1 MKLADAHMHLFPQG
15 YRRTGHR
22 SLFGAREFEAYDALR
37 TSHGIERALAI
48 GYEADGLD
56 PNNNSHL
63 RRLAGGHNWLYSLA
77 YVEAG
82 STPEPETIERLLND
96 GHCGLAIY
104 APGVAQA
111 QAVRRWS
118 RRIWDL
124 LGTRGALVSFNARP
138 EAIQLLLGLVR
149 EAPDVAFLF
158 SHLGLPGRISAD
170 MPASALR
177 ARLAP
182 LLSLAGCSNVFVKLS
197 GLYATSEPE
206 HAYPHCGGEA
216 ALRMLLDAF
225 GPRQCLWASDF
236 APALDFVSFP
246 QTIDIAALDAL
257 GPADRALVFRDN
269 LVRLL
274 DAFD

>member
-22 SLFGAREFEAYDALR
+22 SLFGAHELEAYDALR
-37 TSHGIERALAI
+37 ASHGIERALAI
-48 GYEADGLD
+48 GYETDGLD
-56 PNNNSHL
+56 PDNNSYL
-63 RRLAGGHNWLYSLA
+63 RRLAGEHDWLCSLA

-82 STPEPETIERLLND
+82 SDPEPETIERLLHD

-104 APGVAQA
+104 APGAAQA
-111 QAVRRWS
+111 QVVRRWP
-118 RRIWDL
+118 RPIWDL
-124 LGTRGALVSFNARP
+124 LGVRGALVSFNARP

-158 SHLGLPGRISAD
+158 SHLGLPGQISAD
-170 MPASALR
+170 MTVSALR

-182 LLSLAGCSNVFVKLS
+182 LLSLAGCSNVFVKVS
-197 GLYATSEPE
+197 GLYATSEPS
-206 HAYPHCGGEA
+206 HAYPHRGGEA

-257 GPADRALVFRDN
+257 APADRALVFRDN